1 MKMDSILQ
9 KHKIYL
15 YKEDFINFKENLE
28 EVTNY
33 IFEQKGE
40 DIITNDE
47 KNLKKPLNNLAQ
59 VILPK

>member
-1 MKMDSILQ
+1 M
-9 KHKIYL
+9 
-15 YKEDFINFKENLE
+15 FINFKENLE

-47 KNLKKPLNNLAQ
+47 KKSKKTSEQSSSSDFTEVNLDEIDNTEDS
-59 VILPK
+59 